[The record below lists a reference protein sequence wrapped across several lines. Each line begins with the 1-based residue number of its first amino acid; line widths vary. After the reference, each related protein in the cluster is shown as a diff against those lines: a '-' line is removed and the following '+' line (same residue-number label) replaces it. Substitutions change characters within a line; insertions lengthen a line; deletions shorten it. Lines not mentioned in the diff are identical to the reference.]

1 MANPLARVIM
11 NNMVQNN
18 KSFSEKNVKNA
29 YSVSNLSQR
38 EEQLLLNIMK
48 KDSRSFN
55 RTTVTSNRNTIS
67 NSLSSLNLSQ
77 SKPIQ
82 SKQPVLENNRKNM
95 FEKVRLE
102 DLVKG
107 NANNAS
113 KSRNTTSIKTNT
125 MMTLN
130 DLAGKAKKPNE
141 SQINSEIRQENQN
154 KAKDIYVKTGVINN
168 LEAYIPKVSLNSI
181 GKKGSLL

>member
-1 MANPLARVIM
+1 MVVNKMANPLARVIM

-18 KSFSEKNVKNA
+18 KNFSGNNVFVKNA
-29 YSVSNLSQR
+29 YSVSKLSQR

-55 RTTVTSNRNTIS
+55 RTTVTSRNTIS
-67 NSLSSLNLSQ
+67 NNLSSFSISS

-82 SKQPVLENNRKNM
+82 EANRKNV
-95 FEKVRLE
+95 FEKVKLE
-102 DLVKG
+102 DLVRG
-107 NANNAS
+107 NANNAN
-113 KSRNTTSIKTNT
+113 KSRNTTNIKTNT

-130 DLAGKAKKPNE
+130 DLAGKVKKPNE
-141 SQINSEIRQENQN
+141 SQINAEVRQENQN
-154 KAKDIYVKTGVINN
+154 KVKDVYVKTGVINN